1 MDVEADPWLSDRQQ
15 RVWRQYLNAQEE
27 LNAAVGRQLN
37 QDWGMSTPDFQ
48 VLVRLSESADGR
60 VRIVEL
66 ADTLLW
72 ERSRLSHHLTRM
84 QKRDLILR
92 QDCPD
97 DRRGAFAVLTT
108 TGRKLLEQAAPGHAA
123 LVRQLVFD
131 PLSEADLATID
142 ALSASLLSR
151 LAAHRTLS

>member
-1 MDVEADPWLSDRQQ
+1 MDVDTNPWLSDRQQ
-15 RVWRQYLNAQEE
+15 RVWRQYLHAQEE

-37 QDWGMSTPDFQ
+37 QDWGLSTPDFQ
-48 VLVRLSESADGR
+48 VLVRLSESPHGR

-97 DRRGAFAVLTT
+97 DRRGAFAVLTP
-108 TGRKLLEQAAPGHAA
+108 TGGELLEQAAPGHAA

-131 PLSEADLATID
+131 PLSEADLAKVDT
-142 ALSASLLSR
+142 LSASLLSR
-151 LAAHRTLS
+151 LAAHRTIG

>member
-1 MDVEADPWLSDRQQ
+1 MEEETSPWLSDHQQ
-15 RVWRQYLNAQEE
+15 RIWRQYLTAQEE
-27 LNAAVGRQLN
+27 LNAAVGRQLA

-48 VLVRLSESADGR
+48 VLVRLSESHDGR
-60 VRIVEL
+60 IRIVEL

-84 QKRDLILR
+84 QKRDLIMR

-97 DRRGAFAVLTT
+97 DRRGAFAVLTS

-123 LVRQLVFD
+123 LVRHLVFD
-131 PLSEADLATID
+131 PLSEADLAKVDT
-142 ALSASLLSR
+142 LSASLLSR
-151 LAAHRTLS
+151 LAAHRTPS